1 MLMTTAEKDCRE
13 DKHIDEKHEIEQQI
27 MQREEEVCDLFYVFD
42 RDRSGTISLE
52 ELSRV
57 MVKFGGLTKEE
68 IDVMLLDADI
78 DGDGMVIIYNV
89 HCSKNFIASN
99 LYMYKF

>member
-1 MLMTTAEKDCRE
+1 MLMTAAEKNCTD
-13 DKHIDEKHEIEQQI
+13 DKQIDEKHEIEQQI

-78 DGDGMVIIYNV
+78 DGDGMVIIYN
-89 HCSKNFIASN
+89 SMIP
-99 LYMYKF
+99 